1 VVFLGGFL
9 GFFGSVFY
17 CQPWL
22 KETEEEDSV
31 TELRSRLANL
41 GAIREQLATVVS
53 TGRINLSSTAGV
65 GNSRNASAAGNSRD
79 ASCQAGDSPA
89 ATRSLSE
96 ERTEAEEEEEEGDDE
111 KLMEEEG
118 EEEEDYFAGEEEEE
132 KDDTAEEYNDDE
144 DESEVVLRSAG
155 HLPDS
160 STTEKAKVKRRR
172 NALLGLENFL
182 LNKIGARVGYLT
194 IPAPYDTDNSVA
206 SVVTNNGTRYRY
218 PRPTVIENKGLF

>member
-1 VVFLGGFL
+1 VGFL
-9 GFFGSVFY
+9 

-65 GNSRNASAAGNSRD
+65 GNSRDASAAGNSRD

-89 ATRSLSE
+89 ASRSVSE
-96 ERTEAEEEEEEGDDE
+96 EGTEGEEEEEEGDGE
-111 KLMEEEG
+111 KLLEEEG
-118 EEEEDYFAGEEEEE
+118 EEEEEDYFAGEEEED
-132 KDDTAEEYNDDE
+132 KDDTAEVYNDE

-160 STTEKAKVKRRR
+160 STTEKAKVKRKKCFIRSYLCNVISDHAR
-172 NALLGLENFL
+172 CRVFL
-182 LNKIGARVGYLT
+182 
-194 IPAPYDTDNSVA
+194 
-206 SVVTNNGTRYRY
+206 
-218 PRPTVIENKGLF
+218 